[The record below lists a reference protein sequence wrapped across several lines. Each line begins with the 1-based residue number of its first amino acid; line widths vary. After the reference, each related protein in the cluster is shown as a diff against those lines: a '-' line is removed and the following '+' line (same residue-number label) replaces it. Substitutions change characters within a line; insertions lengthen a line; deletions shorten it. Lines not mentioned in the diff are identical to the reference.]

1 MLAAFCL
8 EHLSTSCCKCDLLQI
23 VDHFKLLVSK
33 TVCKSELKALVV
45 DKLVEAGL
53 IQVPDLAEVSVGL
66 SQAA

>member
-23 VDHFKLLVSK
+23 VDHFKLLVPK

-45 DKLVEAGL
+45 GGSW
-53 IQVPDLAEVSVGL
+53 PDS
-66 SQAA
+66 ST